1 MTGDNQYYCLLCK
14 TKCDATREINLQK
27 VPPVLN
33 LQLSRYKFDLKTN
46 TKRKTN
52 DQVRLPNVIM
62 IPSKNIVEGSCTN
75 RTSERRNSNNNNDS
89 IFVQEEYMLCAVV
102 SSW

>member
-1 MTGDNQYYCLLCK
+1 
-14 TKCDATREINLQK
+14 
-27 VPPVLN
+27 
-33 LQLSRYKFDLKTN
+33 
-46 TKRKTN
+46 
-52 DQVRLPNVIM
+52 M

-75 RTSERRNSNNNNDS
+75 ITSERRNSNNNNDS